1 MHEGREAGTFK
12 GRQMLSNTLSSR
24 AAVLGMSMPTPASA
38 LPDLRGSAAPP
49 AASSPKRPT
58 SSSCSDARLWCTQA
72 SMSPRYLR
80 GSWACISMGRGMP
93 PGPPRVRAA
102 MILRTVAALHSP
114 GWTIAA
120 PDPSRPPASGSG
132 LRPGAGKDFC
142 QLACCSVRRRLLSAV
157 PVIAIRKWV
166 SWADDLHDAQAQRLH
181 LWNRALCRVVA
192 TSIAQYLNRTGRS
205 LRAWDACCSSGDTS
219 GASISPRSRHLLCT
233 HLHGGRRVLLTLV
246 KSVCHGACSEMHAG
260 RLYLHSRSYAAS
272 WCADMASINS
282 KPARWWCV
290 RRSALQFE
298 WMLRTLSKAE
308 KKASPMSGACTKKYI
323 VSTGGSWWALTPSR
337 PGGCCAPA
345 GLPPLKQTAG
355 TAPKI
360 AAPAE
365 CVSGWLQAPSAVFQC
380 QSEGQRLT
388 HGHPTPPAGRVGS
401 LLPSHPD
408 LVGPSPAP
416 GGSPPAVNV
425 PCRSSW
431 AANLELRV

>member
-246 KSVCHGACSEMHAG
+246 KSVAMERAARCMQADYTCTAVRTQPPGAPTWHPSIPSLLAG
-260 RLYLHSRSYAAS
+260 GAS
-272 WCADMASINS
+272 VEAPCN
-282 KPARWWCV
+282 
-290 RRSALQFE
+290 
-298 WMLRTLSKAE
+298 LS
-308 KKASPMSGACTKKYI
+308 
-323 VSTGGSWWALTPSR
+323 
-337 PGGCCAPA
+337 GCCAPCPR
-345 GLPPLKQTAG
+345 LRRRPR
-355 TAPKI
+355 
-360 AAPAE
+360 
-365 CVSGWLQAPSAVFQC
+365 QC
-380 QSEGQRLT
+380 QGPAQR
-388 HGHPTPPAGRVGS
+388 
-401 LLPSHPD
+401 
-408 LVGPSPAP
+408 
-416 GGSPPAVNV
+416 NI
-425 PCRSSW
+425 
-431 AANLELRV
+431 